1 MLIKVTFS
9 PGIMDN
15 GSFTPITNNK
25 YTELSSTK
33 LKGIQCLR

>member
-1 MLIKVTFS
+1 
-9 PGIMDN
+9 MDN
-15 GSFTPITNNK
+15 VLFTPITNNK